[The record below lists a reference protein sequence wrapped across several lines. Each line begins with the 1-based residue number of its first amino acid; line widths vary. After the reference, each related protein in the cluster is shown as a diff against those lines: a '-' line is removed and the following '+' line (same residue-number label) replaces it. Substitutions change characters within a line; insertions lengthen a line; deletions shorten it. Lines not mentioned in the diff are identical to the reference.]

1 MLMAIVF
8 VLNADR
14 FGGVLGLLPAFKH
27 MDSSAALLSIGA
39 GFLTFVLTRYIVQV
53 SLAAEIGL
61 PVMVAFIVYC
71 LVGVIT
77 RGSNAKKT
85 RNGTSSSIH

>member
-8 VLNADR
+8 VLNA
-14 FGGVLGLLPAFKH
+14 FKN
-27 MDSSAALLSIGA
+27 MDSRAALLSIGA
-39 GFLTFVLTRYIVQV
+39 GFITFVLTKYIVQV

-77 RGSNAKKT
+77 RGSIAKKT
-85 RNGTSSSIH
+85 KNGTSS